1 MRVKFIQKIELKG
14 RERQFL
20 ELSFQQVDPVMLE
33 LYTFQ
38 FCESVRYLFVEVVL
52 NLCVCKRD
60 LPNTLIFPV
69 TA

>member
-33 LYTFQ
+33 LYTFW
-38 FCESVRYLFVEVVL
+38 FRESVRYLFVEVVL

-60 LPNTLIFPV
+60 LPNILIFPI